1 LKLLVSKPIHVPIV
15 IDRGCMLFE
24 LSFSERIF
32 QMSRQEGMDG
42 SGPDRGR
49 NSPSVLPWAWPI
61 PRDGA
66 SKRILVVEDE
76 LLLAD
81 DVAEAI
87 YAMGL
92 DVVGPVGSLEAAIA
106 LAETQ
111 QLDGALL
118 DVRLRRG
125 ARIYPVVEILWRR
138 RIPFSFMTAYNDVPI
153 QQMPAA
159 AVLRKPIAVPALQ
172 AAVNA
177 LLV

>member
-1 LKLLVSKPIHVPIV
+1 MGL
-15 IDRGCMLFE
+15 
-24 LSFSERIF
+24 
-32 QMSRQEGMDG
+32 QMGMDG
-42 SGPDRGR
+42 TEQDSGR
-49 NSPSVLPWAWPI
+49 NSASCCPGAWPI
-61 PRDGA
+61 PREGP

-81 DVAEAI
+81 DVAEVI

-153 QQMPAA
+153 RQMPTA
-159 AVLRKPIAVPALQ
+159 AVLHKPIAVPELQ